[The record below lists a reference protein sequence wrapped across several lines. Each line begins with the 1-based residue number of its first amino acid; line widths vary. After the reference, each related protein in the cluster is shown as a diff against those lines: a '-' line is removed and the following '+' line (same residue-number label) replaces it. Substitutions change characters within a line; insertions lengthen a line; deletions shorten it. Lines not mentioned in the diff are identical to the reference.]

1 MVQARGWVGT
11 QGGGVRLRPGW
22 PLSVLFVG
30 FPLWWAAGVSHFVF
44 VVLAGVMAYQLA
56 RRPRTLVPHGFALWL
71 LFLVWMAAGVLLV
84 WAHAPD
90 TVEVGGAG
98 RIVGFGYR
106 AAWYLAATVVMLY
119 VLNLSE
125 RELPGR
131 RVARLLAYMFA
142 VTALFGLAGVLAPR
156 FEFPSLLELALP
168 GGLTDAPWVYS
179 LIHPSLAEQSE
190 FLGFT
195 HPRPTAP
202 FAYANSWGNN
212 IAMYLPFFVLA
223 WLGRDGGWRRWAG
236 PPLLAVSVVPIGYS
250 LNRGLWLALGAGAVY
265 VALRLAWNGRVWAV
279 QALLVATVAGGAV
292 FVTTPLYDTVALRIE
307 TPHSNDRRVST
318 AEQVVSTTWRGAPV
332 VGYGSTREME
342 GSFSSLAG
350 GGTPECRQCAP
361 PPLGTQGF
369 MWRLILTTGFVGAAL
384 CLAFLAVQLVRHAR
398 GARPYAVV
406 GCTLLVMSAPLFLV
420 YDSLESPLFTLMIAI
435 GLMNRE
441 RLGAEQPPEP
451 QAPAVPEVIR

>member
-1 MVQARGWVGT
+1 
-11 QGGGVRLRPGW
+11 LRPGW

-44 VVLAGVMAYQLA
+44 IVLAGVMAYQLA
-56 RRPRTLVPHGFALWL
+56 RRPRILVPRGFALWL
-71 LFLVWMAAGVLLV
+71 LFLLWMGAGVLLV
-84 WAHAPD
+84 WAHAPG
-90 TVEVGGAG
+90 TVEVSGFG
-98 RIVGFGYR
+98 RVVGFGYR

-125 RELPGR
+125 RELPSR

-142 VTALFGLAGVLAPR
+142 VTVVFGLAAVLAPG
-156 FEFPSLLELALP
+156 FEFRSPLELVLP
-168 GGLTDAPWVYS
+168 SGVGDAPWVQS
-179 LIHPSLAEQSE
+179 LIHPALAEQSE

-195 HPRPTAP
+195 QARPTAP

-223 WLGRDGGWRRWAG
+223 WLGRDGGWRRRVG
-236 PPLLAVSVVPIGYS
+236 PVLLVASAVPIGYS
-250 LNRGLWLALGAGAVY
+250 LNRGLWLALGVAAVY
-265 VALRLAWNGRVWAV
+265 VAVRLAWNGRVWAV
-279 QALLVATVAGGAV
+279 QALLVSAVLGGAV
-292 FVTTPLYDTVALRIE
+292 FVATPLYDTVALRLE
-307 TPHSNDRRVST
+307 TPHSNDRRLNT
-318 AEQVVSTTWRGAPV
+318 AEQVISTTWQGAPL
-332 VGYGSTREME
+332 VGYGSTQQME

-350 GGTPECRQCAP
+350 GGTPDCSQCAP

-384 CLAFLAVQLVRHAR
+384 CLAFLVFQFLLHAA

-406 GCTLLVMSAPLFLV
+406 GCTLLAMSAVLFLV

-435 GLMNRE
+435 GLMTRE
-441 RLGAEQPPEP
+441 RLDAER
-451 QAPAVPEVIR
+451 PADRQDRPLPEVAR